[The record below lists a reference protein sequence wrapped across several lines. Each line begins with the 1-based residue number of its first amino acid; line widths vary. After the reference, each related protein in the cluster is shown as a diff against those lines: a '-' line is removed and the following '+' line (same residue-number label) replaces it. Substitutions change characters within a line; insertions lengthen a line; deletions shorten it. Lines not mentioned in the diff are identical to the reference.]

1 MHTPTQLACCHSRA
15 AEHDVLHAKLSAFAF
30 HSHSIA
36 VFPRSSAVSVGRREQ
51 ASFGTGRAALAP
63 KAAQCPLSP
72 LSTVGIACNWARKP
86 RAHDHHPPLG
96 WPCSCS
102 ACLVSD
108 CDAICWSQM
117 RNKVLALFALVAA
130 LALAWAGSAAAA
142 AAAGAQPAKPPK
154 CAQVP
159 DASFQAAAANMLTL
173 CPELK
178 EDSCPDDCVSALT
191 TVGATAVPAG
201 TGHLCT

>member
-1 MHTPTQLACCHSRA
+1 
-15 AEHDVLHAKLSAFAF
+15 
-30 HSHSIA
+30 
-36 VFPRSSAVSVGRREQ
+36 
-51 ASFGTGRAALAP
+51 
-63 KAAQCPLSP
+63 
-72 LSTVGIACNWARKP
+72 
-86 RAHDHHPPLG
+86 
-96 WPCSCS
+96 
-102 ACLVSD
+102 
-108 CDAICWSQM
+108 M

-191 TVGATAVPAG
+191 TLGYECSMAVAVAQANAELRDVEATVDAM
-201 TGHLCT
+201 